1 MKDTLLVEI
10 GLEELPPLAVS
21 PLSEKFGRLLNN
33 QLVNMGFETGTLKWF
48 GTPRRV
54 AVVIEGVSQK
64 QPNKQITKKG
74 PAIRSSFDEN
84 GKPTK
89 SAIGFAK
96 SCGVE
101 LEKLSRLK
109 KDKEEWLAY
118 NTTAIGKPILEAIVP
133 ITDEILQKLPLTRKM
148 RWGDGGEEFLRP
160 IRWVTILYGDKQ
172 ADGSVFGIKVDHFTY
187 GHRFMGSGKITL
199 SCAQEYC
206 DQLKANNV
214 IVDQQDRKIIIREQI
229 TNLAA
234 TANATPVIEEI
245 LLEEV
250 SALVE
255 WPRGILGTFD
265 KKFLQL
271 PEEVVT
277 SSMQDHQKYFP
288 LRNAKGALSNA
299 FVTIANIESENKNI
313 IRQGN
318 ERVIRPRLEDAKFF
332 YEQDQKAPLLSRYP
346 KLSGIVFERRLG
358 NLFEKSERVK
368 KIALFIC
375 KNFSARDDLCL
386 LGSEASRCDLTTEM
400 VAEFPSLQ
408 GIMGSTYARLE
419 VELSPIADAIRY
431 FYHPRFANDELPPTA
446 EGQCLAFADK
456 LDTIVGISGIGLK
469 PTGDK
474 DPFALRRAAIG
485 LVRLLV
491 ENEIEL
497 CLTSA
502 IQKAITGY
510 QGISLL
516 KETDAISLQFIR
528 DRMRGYF
535 VGKGM
540 APQVCK
546 AAMSSQSQSP
556 ADIACRINA
565 LRSFYESDESKN
577 LIVANRRIVNI
588 LRKNPLPNRSD
599 VAKEELFSMD
609 LEIALA
615 KHYAEVNPLA
625 KSLYQKKKYEEY
637 LFEISSFKNPVD
649 QFFENVQVISE
660 NKTVTNNRLA
670 LLGQLNEL
678 FSRVGDLSLLGQ
690 PER

>member
-21 PLSEKFGRLLNN
+21 PLSEKFGRSLNN
-33 QLVNMGFETGTLKWF
+33 QLVNMGFETGPKKWF
-48 GTPRRV
+48 GTPRRI
-54 AVVIEGVSQK
+54 AVVIEEVSQR
-64 QPNKQITKKG
+64 QPDKKTTKKG
-74 PAIRSSFDEN
+74 PAITSSFDEN

-89 SAIGFAK
+89 AAIGFAK
-96 SCGVE
+96 SCGVG
-101 LEKLSRLK
+101 LEKLGRLK
-109 KDKEEWLAY
+109 KDNEEWLAY
-118 NTTAIGKPILEAIVP
+118 DTTTVGKPILEAIIPV
-133 ITDEILQKLPLTRKM
+133 TEEILQKVPLTRKM
-148 RWGDGGEEFLRP
+148 KWDDGEEEFLRP
-160 IRWVTILYGDKQ
+160 IRWVTILYGDNQ
-172 ADGSVFGIKVDHFTY
+172 ADGSVFGIKVDRFTY
-187 GHRFMGSGKITL
+187 GHRSMSPGKLNL

-206 DQLKANNV
+206 DNLKTKNV
-214 IVDQQDRKIIIREQI
+214 IVDQLDRKTIIREQI
-229 TNLAA
+229 IDLAA
-234 TANATPVIEEI
+234 TANATPVIEET

-271 PEEVVT
+271 PEEVVI

-288 LRNAKGALSNA
+288 LKNTAGELSNA
-299 FVTIANIESENKNI
+299 FVTIANVESEDENL

-346 KLSGIVFERRLG
+346 KLSGMVFERRLG

-375 KNFSARDDLCL
+375 GNFNARDGLCS

-400 VAEFPSLQ
+400 VAEFPKLQ

-419 VELSPIADAIRY
+419 TELSPIADAIRY

-456 LDTIVGISGIGLK
+456 LDTIVGIAGIGLK

-510 QGISLL
+510 KGITLL

-535 VGKGM
+535 VEKGM

-565 LRSFYESDESKN
+565 LQSFYESDESKN
-577 LIVANRRIVNI
+577 LIAANRRIANI
-588 LRKNPLPNRSD
+588 LKKNPLPSCSD
-599 VAKEELFSMD
+599 LAKEELFSVD
-609 LEIALA
+609 FEIALA
-615 KHYAEVNPLA
+615 KRYADVNSLA
-625 KSLYQKKKYEEY
+625 ESLYQKKEYEKY

-649 QFFENVQVISE
+649 QFFENVQVITE

-670 LLGQLNEL
+670 LLKQLNEL
-678 FSRVGDLSLLGQ
+678 FGRIGDLSLLGQ
-690 PER
+690 SER